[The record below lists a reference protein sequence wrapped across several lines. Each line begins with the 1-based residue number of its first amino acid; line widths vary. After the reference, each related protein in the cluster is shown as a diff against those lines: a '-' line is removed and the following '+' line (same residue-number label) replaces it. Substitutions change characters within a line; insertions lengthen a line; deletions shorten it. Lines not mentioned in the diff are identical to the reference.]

1 MPAAIAAWRDPARD
15 PELWLAALGAFL
27 LGCLLTALA
36 IRALPDPV
44 RRIRL
49 FAFLVHVMWVFTA
62 YPVLAG
68 QVPVSPFLRAALL
81 AAPAG
86 LHLLILFRRQDLL
99 LIAIAAQLLAL
110 LEVSLESS

>member
-1 MPAAIAAWRDPARD
+1 VPAAIAAWRDPARD

-49 FAFLVHVMWVFTA
+49 FAFLVHVMWALTA

>member
-15 PELWLAALGAFL
+15 PELWIAALGAFL

-36 IRALPDPV
+36 ILALPDT
-44 RRIRL
+44 RRQTRL
-49 FAFLVHVMWVFTA
+49 VAFLVHVMWALTS

-68 QVPVSPFLRAALL
+68 QVPVASFLRVALL

-86 LHLLILFRRQDLL
+86 VLLLILIRRQDLL
-99 LIAIAAQLLAL
+99 PIAIAVPLLAL
-110 LEVSLESS
+110 LLVSLESA